1 MLWILTGE
9 QGRLS
14 NWVVVMDMGGRVSCS
29 TRGDVGYM
37 GETGQVEGSMMGRV
51 SVIEEGENIEVVDI
65 VVVIKGIEDV
75 GMKSG

>member
-1 MLWILTGE
+1 
-9 QGRLS
+9 
-14 NWVVVMDMGGRVSCS
+14 
-29 TRGDVGYM
+29 M